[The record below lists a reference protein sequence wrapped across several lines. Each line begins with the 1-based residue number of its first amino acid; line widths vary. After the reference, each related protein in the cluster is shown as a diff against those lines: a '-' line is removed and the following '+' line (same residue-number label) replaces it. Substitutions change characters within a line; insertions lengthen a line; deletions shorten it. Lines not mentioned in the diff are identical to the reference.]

1 MRAVAQ
7 QFYEKRPGMDA
18 TANGGA
24 AEGVAMEGNDRSG
37 KTCSSRF
44 KRLSTLGSLFFLP
57 NGDLRK
63 GMNLHVLKRNERQKK
78 YEQ

>member
-1 MRAVAQ
+1 MNLQVLKRSERIKLRAVAQ

-37 KTCSSRF
+37 KTCSSR
-44 KRLSTLGSLFFLP
+44 
-57 NGDLRK
+57 
-63 GMNLHVLKRNERQKK
+63 LKPL
-78 YEQ
+78 